1 MKEAMTLDRASMVS
15 PEIAAL
21 AFPISVSAHHVHV
34 TQQDLETLFGPGHTL
49 TPRTALS
56 QPGQYAAE
64 EQVNL
69 IGPKGRIDRVRILGP
84 VRPETQVEIALTE
97 QYRLGIR
104 IPVRMSGDID
114 QSAGLILEG
123 PAGRVELEKGVIAA
137 QRHIH
142 MTPADAERFGIH
154 DGDVVAVRVDGE
166 RRLIFGNV
174 IIRVSP
180 KFALDMHI
188 DTDEGNA
195 AGVEPGMV
203 GHLYAIEKRAGN

>member
-1 MKEAMTLDRASMVS
+1 MTLCNVSVVS

-21 AFPISVSAHHVHV
+21 SFSVSVSAHHVHV
-34 TQQDLETLFGPGHTL
+34 TQADLETLFGAGHTL
-49 TPRTALS
+49 VPRIDLS

-84 VRPETQVEIALTE
+84 VRLETQVEIALTE
-97 QYRLGIR
+97 QYRLGVR
-104 IPVRMSGDID
+104 IPVRMSGDIGR
-114 QSAGLILEG
+114 SAGVTLEG
-123 PAGRVELEKGVIAA
+123 PAGTVELKEGVIAA

-142 MTPADAERFGIH
+142 MTPGDAQRFGVG
-154 DGDVVAVRVDGE
+154 DGDVVSVRLDGD

-174 IIRVSP
+174 VVRVSP

-195 AGVEPGMV
+195 AGAVPDTV
-203 GHLYAIEKRAGN
+203 GHLYSIEKRAGG

>member
-1 MKEAMTLDRASMVS
+1 MEKATMLEARPVS

-21 AFPISVSAHHVHV
+21 SFPISVSAHHVHV
-34 TQQDLETLFGPGHTL
+34 TQADLETLFGAGHTL
-49 TPRTALS
+49 TSRLDLS

-69 IGPKGRIDRVRILGP
+69 VGPKGRIDRVRILGP

-104 IPVRMSGDID
+104 IPVRMSGDIK

-123 PAGRVELEKGVIAA
+123 PAGTVELKEGAIAA

-142 MTPADAERFGIH
+142 MTPEDAQRF
-154 DGDVVAVRVDGE
+154 DVSNGDVVAVRIDGE
-166 RRLIFGNV
+166 RRLVFGNV
-174 IIRVSP
+174 VVRVSA

-195 AGVEPGMV
+195 AGAGPGTV
-203 GHLYAIEKRAGN
+203 GYLYAVEKRATG